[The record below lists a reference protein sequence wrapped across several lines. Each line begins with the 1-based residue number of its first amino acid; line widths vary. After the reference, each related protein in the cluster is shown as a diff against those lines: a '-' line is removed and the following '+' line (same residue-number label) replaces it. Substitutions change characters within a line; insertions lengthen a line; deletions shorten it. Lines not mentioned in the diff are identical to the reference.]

1 MSLRAA
7 ESLSTVGKHRG
18 KDASA
23 TLVQILILTAACN
36 EKKNP
41 PPKSDNVSKFHLGQ
55 KTLRGRARGVLITT
69 CESIQRH
76 TFGLILN

>member
-1 MSLRAA
+1 MSSGAA
-7 ESLSTVGKHRG
+7 ESL

-23 TLVQILILTAACN
+23 ICCNSYLDSN
-36 EKKNP
+36 EKKNKNP
-41 PPKSDNVSKFHLGQ
+41 PESDNVSKFHLGQ
-55 KTLRGRARGVLITT
+55 ETLRGRTRGGLSAT